1 MPDYDPVGMGT
12 MTQIGDKGASGIGI
26 TNDPG
31 LSRGGPKGYTS
42 KNRAISDAI
51 QAANIVRRLEY
62 ENHDRNIKNARIMAK
77 YNSERPYRPG
87 ELHSE
92 GLGWKANFSTKPLA
106 SLIDRVSPRFSNA
119 LDSLKSFTSS
129 ALPSDAPRANEKA
142 DAFQRE
148 ITETIRRNPEWRTL
162 IGDIAQEN
170 ALFGF
175 TAASWSTKWDW
186 MPKHFRQ
193 DSFFVP
199 TGTKQYPDNAQIVVL
214 RETFLPHEL
223 FDMIEDPASAEAAG
237 WKVEACV
244 EAINSALPT
253 QVRSKSTD
261 WARVY
266 EDLSR
271 ESSTAYSFYSGA
283 KVVLS
288 YSLLV
293 REYTGK
299 VTHWRIDGRTYKPL
313 FEREDAF
320 DSMREACVFFSFQ
333 HGNGTMHGS
342 KGIGREV
349 YNLASVLDRARNE
362 VVDRLHLSGKIIV
375 QGNERDVNRFRMS
388 VLGGVIYIPS
398 GYTIQE
404 QRIDGDVEPFLNL
417 DQYIQT
423 LMDQIVGN
431 VSPRHL
437 EGERVTK
444 AQVDLFAARE
454 EESKDVVLSRFL
466 TQFSELITQM
476 QRRMCDP
483 EVVDQVC
490 KDMQKRLLKI
500 MSREELDKLASTPS
514 ADVVRDFTDIE
525 RQQVAIIATEN
536 AGNPLYNQKE
546 LQVRKL
552 TAQVNADFAKAVL
565 LPDNDPTEITEQV
578 RLQKMEIM
586 LMEQSGLPVE
596 VSPRDNAVIHLD
608 YIQGIWENNVEPLL
622 AENPSEVIPVASAML
637 KHAKDHVAM
646 SVQVDKTANMSGYAA
661 FWHDKEIALK
671 RLVEHEQAIAEA
683 AAAGADPG
691 LAANAGANAV
701 VAQDAAAGLP
711 PTAPQ
716 PPM

>member
-1 MPDYDPVGMGT
+1 MEPVS
-12 MTQIGDKGASGIGI
+12 DKGASGIGV
-26 TNDPG
+26 TNDPDIN
-31 LSRGGPKGYTS
+31 LATMRGTR
-42 KNRAISDAI
+42 RAITDPL

-62 ENHDRNIKNARIMAK
+62 ENRERNLKNARIMAK
-77 YNSERPYRPG
+77 YNAERPYRPG

-119 LDSLKSFTSS
+119 LDALKSFTNSS
-129 ALPSDAPRANEKA
+129 LPSDAPRASDKT
-142 DAFQRE
+142 DAFRRE
-148 ITETIRRNPEWRTL
+148 ITETIRRNPEWRTFV
-162 IGDIAQEN
+162 GDVAQEN

-175 TAASWSTKWDW
+175 TSVAWTTKWDW

-223 FDMIEDPASAEAAG
+223 FELVEDRESAETAG
-237 WKVEACV
+237 WDVESCV
-244 EAINSALPT
+244 ESINSAMPI
-253 QVRSKSTD
+253 QVRSKYSD
-261 WARVY
+261 WARIY

-271 ESSTAYSFYSGA
+271 ESSMAYSFYSGA

-293 REYTGK
+293 REHTGK
-299 VTHWRIDGRTYKPL
+299 VTHWRIDGRTFKPL
-313 FEREDAF
+313 FHVEDAF
-320 DSMREACVFFSFQ
+320 DSMREAVVFFSFQ

-362 VVDRLHLSGKIIV
+362 VVDRLHLSGKVIV

-398 GYTIQE
+398 GYTIST

-454 EESKDVVLSRFL
+454 EETKDVVLTRFL
-466 TQFSELITQM
+466 TQFSVLITQM
-476 QRRMCDP
+476 QKRMCDP
-483 EVVDQVC
+483 EVVDPVC
-490 KDMQKRLLKI
+490 RKMQTRLLKL
-500 MSREELDKLASTPS
+500 MTREELNQLSSDPS
-514 ADVVRDFTDIE
+514 ADVVRDYTDLE
-525 RQQVAIIATEN
+525 RHQIAMIATEN

-552 TAQVNADFAKAVL
+552 TAQVSSDFAKSVL
-565 LPDNDPTEITEQV
+565 LPDNDPTEYAEQV
-578 RLQKMEIM
+578 RQQKLEIM
-586 LMEQSGLPVE
+586 FMEQSGIPLE

-608 YIQGIWENNVEPLL
+608 YLQQVYEQNFLPLL
-622 AENPSEVIPVASAML
+622 MESPAEVIPVASACV
-637 KHAKDHVAM
+637 KHAKDHIGAAVRTDA
-646 SVQVDKTANMSGYAA
+646 KANMTGYAA
-661 FWHDKEIALK
+661 FWREQEIALK
-671 RLVEHEQAIAEA
+671 RLVEHEQAVAMA
-683 AAAGADPG
+683 AASGADPG
-691 LAANAGANAV
+691 MAANAGVAAV
-701 VAQDAAAGLP
+701 QEMDAANGLP
-711 PTAPQ
+711 PIAMAP
-716 PPM
+716 PTG